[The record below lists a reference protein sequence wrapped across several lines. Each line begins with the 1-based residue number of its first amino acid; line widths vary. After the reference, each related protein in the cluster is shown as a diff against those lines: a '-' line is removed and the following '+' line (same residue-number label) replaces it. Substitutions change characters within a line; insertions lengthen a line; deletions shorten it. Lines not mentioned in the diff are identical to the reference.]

1 MALQKTWGWWTVVVV
16 LCLLAFGKPFYVVGV
31 EFLGLNLSPT
41 VPLCNA
47 GLPLTVILGYG
58 ADLLMRRSNPGR
70 LRRAVWLAAGTVLAV
85 LVSAVWICLG
95 QSLQVHWEML
105 VAMLTM
111 LVLFAAQQ
119 DRTRPVLLLLS
130 LFIGLIAVS
139 HPLILRQKLSEIQR
153 TSTFID
159 QVRAELPA
167 ASRLAV
173 AAPGIL
179 VLPANFNS
187 ELGLASLHTYDSLS
201 SQRYHNLITA
211 LGGRVEPYGRR
222 NRFISPDYASSVFW
236 MANVG
241 LVLSPAMLA
250 DRNLDSVGEGAG
262 TFLYKTRTFMGES
275 IQVIP
280 KVTLLSAD
288 GLEIGD
294 PRLLVAR
301 SPSKLSDEGDRL
313 EFQVAPEE
321 PSLLVVSQTFHRHW
335 RAVVLAGAG
344 WVPAQ
349 TVAVNGVFQ
358 GVLLPRDSSLVRLT
372 FEPYSRHAWIG
383 HVFWGC
389 LAVLLGAQAW
399 RAGSRRG
406 LRGWRGT

>member
-1 MALQKTWGWWTVVVV
+1 
-16 LCLLAFGKPFYVVGV
+16 

-187 ELGLASLHTYDSLS
+187 E
-201 SQRYHNLITA
+201 
-211 LGGRVEPYGRR
+211 
-222 NRFISPDYASSVFW
+222 
-236 MANVG
+236 
-241 LVLSPAMLA
+241 
-250 DRNLDSVGEGAG
+250 
-262 TFLYKTRTFMGES
+262 
-275 IQVIP
+275 
-280 KVTLLSAD
+280 
-288 GLEIGD
+288 
-294 PRLLVAR
+294 
-301 SPSKLSDEGDRL
+301 
-313 EFQVAPEE
+313 
-321 PSLLVVSQTFHRHW
+321 
-335 RAVVLAGAG
+335 
-344 WVPAQ
+344 
-349 TVAVNGVFQ
+349 
-358 GVLLPRDSSLVRLT
+358 
-372 FEPYSRHAWIG
+372 
-383 HVFWGC
+383 
-389 LAVLLGAQAW
+389 
-399 RAGSRRG
+399 
-406 LRGWRGT
+406 